1 MCQVVKNLA
10 HSRTLLRIGVATM
23 RGNTIFPKLHG
34 AFLKEHPRTT
44 IETIEETTNVLY
56 ELLDR
61 QEIDFALC
69 VTNHMPEEPYH
80 HLLLRKSYL
89 KLFVRKDHPLAS
101 RTSLSLKEL
110 KDVPLVMFSDHF
122 DQTTYIKRMFAV
134 SEVQPRIVHQTSQVF
149 TILEY
154 IRSEAAAGFLTEEI
168 ASQEPDLAAIPIT
181 EFHPAFITLVW
192 NKNVRLHPAMEEFI
206 RFVKQSRFIQ
216 PLEPPQKAEPSSSK
230 NKKAFSSCCSWR
242 RLFLGNLFP
251 NGLHD
256 FFVSLAHFLGN
267 QVEQGIEHIPIDAF
281 VFEHYAQVQNQGTFR
296 IQLELESLVALV
308 DIGDHFFQ
316 GFLVVVLQGLGG
328 QQHPNHAK
336 SRVVQQ
342 NHQDHGRTINIYMG
356 TEYGG
361 VEPVPFNGL
370 YLKCFRIF
378 LVQIFLECLGSL
390 V

>member
-1 MCQVVKNLA
+1 MKLTQIEYFIAVCQCGSFTGAAEKCHISQPGISKAMQELEQECGVALFQRNRNNIQVTPQGRILLEHAQQFENHYQNLCQVVKNLA

-216 PLEPPQKAEPSSSK
+216 PLEPPQKAEPSSSD
-230 NKKAFSSCCSWR
+230 KK
-242 RLFLGNLFP
+242 
-251 NGLHD
+251 
-256 FFVSLAHFLGN
+256 
-267 QVEQGIEHIPIDAF
+267 
-281 VFEHYAQVQNQGTFR
+281 
-296 IQLELESLVALV
+296 
-308 DIGDHFFQ
+308 
-316 GFLVVVLQGLGG
+316 
-328 QQHPNHAK
+328 
-336 SRVVQQ
+336 
-342 NHQDHGRTINIYMG
+342 
-356 TEYGG
+356 
-361 VEPVPFNGL
+361 
-370 YLKCFRIF
+370 
-378 LVQIFLECLGSL
+378 
-390 V
+390 

>member
-1 MCQVVKNLA
+1 MKLTQIEYFIAVCQCGSFTGAAEKCHISQPGISKAMQELEQECGVALFQRNRNNIQVTPQGRILLEHAQQFENHYQNLCQVVKNLA

-216 PLEPPQKAEPSSSK
+216 PLEPPQKAEPSSSAK

-267 QVEQGIEHIPIDAF
+267 QVEQGIEHIPIELSF
-281 VFEHYAQVQNQGTFR
+281 SNTTHRSR
-296 IQLELESLVALV
+296 IRNLP
-308 DIGDHFFQ
+308 DPD
-316 GFLVVVLQGLGG
+316 
-328 QQHPNHAK
+328 
-336 SRVVQQ
+336 
-342 NHQDHGRTINIYMG
+342 RT
-356 TEYGG
+356 
-361 VEPVPFNGL
+361 
-370 YLKCFRIF
+370 
-378 LVQIFLECLGSL
+378 
-390 V
+390 